1 MPNGRVK
8 WFDPGRGTGV
18 VEHNGREYAV
28 DAEAMARDART
39 TGLPVHFDIE
49 RGPDGDIA
57 RNVVARRGSRTQK
70 ATGRVGDLVG
80 AHHPSEKGQDEGD
93 DLRRQR
99 RDYGTQPRRLVEDW
113 VTFLAHRE
121 IDEAVLLYAPNA
133 QIQAGEQRV
142 TGGSDIRRWLER
154 SVLNGAREARAEVEG
169 DSEDAF
175 TVRWRTVPGDDRV
188 ALESVLQV
196 EDGAIVHQET
206 RETDQA

>member
-70 ATGRVGDLVG
+70 ASGRVGDLIG
-80 AHHPSEKGQDEGD
+80 AHHPSEKGQDEGVGEPGTD
-93 DLRRQR
+93 RRA
-99 RDYGTQPRRLVEDW
+99 YGQQPGELVSDW
-113 VTFLAHRE
+113 VSLLSTGQLDR
-121 IDEAVLLYAPNA
+121 VVGLYAPDA
-133 QIQAGEQRV
+133 VIHVGDRAIS
-142 TGGSDIRRWLER
+142 GGDDIRRWLE
-154 SVLNGAREARAEVEG
+154 SSPLNGTSAARTQVEG
-169 DSEDAF
+169 DQRDQF
-175 TVRWRTVPGDDRV
+175 TVRWPTIPGEDAAVESTLRV
-188 ALESVLQV
+188 V
-196 EDGAIVHQET
+196 DGAIVEQST
-206 RETDQA
+206 REAA